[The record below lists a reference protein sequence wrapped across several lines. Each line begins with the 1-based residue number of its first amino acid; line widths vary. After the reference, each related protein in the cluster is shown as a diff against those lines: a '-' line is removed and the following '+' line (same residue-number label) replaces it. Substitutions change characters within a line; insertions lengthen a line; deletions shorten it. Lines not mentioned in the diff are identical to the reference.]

1 MAMVSSFFGNH
12 RDIFSLRQKFGTS
25 NRGTT
30 LKTLMSQ
37 ADALDLAARPVQ
49 LDIDELSDL
58 SCPAILHWNFSHFVV
73 LNKINTKTAIVHDPA
88 VGARIYSVE
97 ELGKRFTG
105 IALELSPLKSFVPKP
120 KVPSLKLWNLV
131 KSIKGVF
138 PSLVQLFSLSLLIQ
152 LIALATPLYIQ
163 LVVDEVLT
171 KSDLDLLIVL
181 ATVFAGLTL
190 FSVVMTYVRGLLTVY
205 LTSQLRMSIGQSL
218 LHHLIR
224 LPLSFFTKR
233 HLGDVLSRFES
244 LTPIQ
249 HFLSTSTVT
258 IIVDGFLALMTLAMM
273 FWYSATLSLVVLVSA
288 ILYGLFRNI
297 QFYPLKTRNL
307 ESINAHATLDSQF
320 IETIRSIQ
328 SIKVAG
334 KEIARENTWRNKF
347 LEAIGFSAR
356 VGKLTVGYEAMN
368 ALLVGFEMVLVIF
381 LGANFVLSGSLTI
394 GMLYAFM
401 AYRANFSKSIVSLID
416 QLFEYRMIGLHL
428 ERVSDIT
435 NTNQE
440 NGLES
445 VSNFAFPISTGI
457 ALENTSFT
465 YDEASKP
472 IFFNVSAEFP
482 LKSITA
488 IVGPSGVGKSTL
500 LKVLIGLFPPTQGHV
515 LVDGI
520 ALDAGILQSF
530 RKSITAVTQEDCLL
544 SGSILDNITFFDLER
559 DIERAI
565 EAAKIAE
572 IHADINSFPMQYDS
586 LIGDMGTALSQGQQQ
601 RILIA
606 RAIYSQPQILFLD
619 EGTAFLDS
627 ETEKKVFKSIKSLGI
642 GCIFVSHSP
651 NLYEF
656 ADKIIHWADL
666 FELKR

>member
-1 MAMVSSFFGNH
+1 M
-12 RDIFSLRQKFGTS
+12 
-25 NRGTT
+25 
-30 LKTLMSQ
+30 
-37 ADALDLAARPVQ
+37 
-49 LDIDELSDL
+49 
-58 SCPAILHWNFSHFVV
+58 
-73 LNKINTKTAIVHDPA
+73 
-88 VGARIYSVE
+88 
-97 ELGKRFTG
+97 
-105 IALELSPLKSFVPKP
+105 ELSPLKSFVPKP

>member
-1 MAMVSSFFGNH
+1 
-12 RDIFSLRQKFGTS
+12 
-25 NRGTT
+25 
-30 LKTLMSQ
+30 
-37 ADALDLAARPVQ
+37 
-49 LDIDELSDL
+49 
-58 SCPAILHWNFSHFVV
+58 
-73 LNKINTKTAIVHDPA
+73 
-88 VGARIYSVE
+88 
-97 ELGKRFTG
+97 
-105 IALELSPLKSFVPKP
+105 
-120 KVPSLKLWNLV
+120 
-131 KSIKGVF
+131 
-138 PSLVQLFSLSLLIQ
+138 
-152 LIALATPLYIQ
+152 
-163 LVVDEVLT
+163 
-171 KSDLDLLIVL
+171 
-181 ATVFAGLTL
+181 
-190 FSVVMTYVRGLLTVY
+190 
-205 LTSQLRMSIGQSL
+205 
-218 LHHLIR
+218 
-224 LPLSFFTKR
+224 
-233 HLGDVLSRFES
+233 
-244 LTPIQ
+244 
-249 HFLSTSTVT
+249 
-258 IIVDGFLALMTLAMM
+258 
-273 FWYSATLSLVVLVSA
+273 
-288 ILYGLFRNI
+288 
-297 QFYPLKTRNL
+297 
-307 ESINAHATLDSQF
+307 
-320 IETIRSIQ
+320 
-328 SIKVAG
+328 
-334 KEIARENTWRNKF
+334 
-347 LEAIGFSAR
+347 
-356 VGKLTVGYEAMN
+356 
-368 ALLVGFEMVLVIF
+368 
-381 LGANFVLSGSLTI
+381 
-394 GMLYAFM
+394 
-401 AYRANFSKSIVSLID
+401 
-416 QLFEYRMIGLHL
+416 MIGLHL

>member
-1 MAMVSSFFGNH
+1 M
-12 RDIFSLRQKFGTS
+12 
-25 NRGTT
+25 
-30 LKTLMSQ
+30 
-37 ADALDLAARPVQ
+37 
-49 LDIDELSDL
+49 
-58 SCPAILHWNFSHFVV
+58 
-73 LNKINTKTAIVHDPA
+73 
-88 VGARIYSVE
+88 
-97 ELGKRFTG
+97 
-105 IALELSPLKSFVPKP
+105 
-120 KVPSLKLWNLV
+120 
-131 KSIKGVF
+131 
-138 PSLVQLFSLSLLIQ
+138 
-152 LIALATPLYIQ
+152 
-163 LVVDEVLT
+163 
-171 KSDLDLLIVL
+171 
-181 ATVFAGLTL
+181 TL

-416 QLFEYRMIGLHL
+416 QLFEYI
-428 ERVSDIT
+428 
-435 NTNQE
+435 N
-440 NGLES
+440 
-445 VSNFAFPISTGI
+445 P
-457 ALENTSFT
+457 
-465 YDEASKP
+465 AS
-472 IFFNVSAEFP
+472 I
-482 LKSITA
+482 
-488 IVGPSGVGKSTL
+488 
-500 LKVLIGLFPPTQGHV
+500 
-515 LVDGI
+515 
-520 ALDAGILQSF
+520 
-530 RKSITAVTQEDCLL
+530 
-544 SGSILDNITFFDLER
+544 
-559 DIERAI
+559 
-565 EAAKIAE
+565 
-572 IHADINSFPMQYDS
+572 
-586 LIGDMGTALSQGQQQ
+586 
-601 RILIA
+601 
-606 RAIYSQPQILFLD
+606 
-619 EGTAFLDS
+619 
-627 ETEKKVFKSIKSLGI
+627 
-642 GCIFVSHSP
+642 
-651 NLYEF
+651 
-656 ADKIIHWADL
+656 
-666 FELKR
+666 

>member
-1 MAMVSSFFGNH
+1 
-12 RDIFSLRQKFGTS
+12 
-25 NRGTT
+25 
-30 LKTLMSQ
+30 
-37 ADALDLAARPVQ
+37 
-49 LDIDELSDL
+49 
-58 SCPAILHWNFSHFVV
+58 
-73 LNKINTKTAIVHDPA
+73 
-88 VGARIYSVE
+88 
-97 ELGKRFTG
+97 
-105 IALELSPLKSFVPKP
+105 
-120 KVPSLKLWNLV
+120 
-131 KSIKGVF
+131 
-138 PSLVQLFSLSLLIQ
+138 
-152 LIALATPLYIQ
+152 
-163 LVVDEVLT
+163 
-171 KSDLDLLIVL
+171 
-181 ATVFAGLTL
+181 
-190 FSVVMTYVRGLLTVY
+190 MTYVRGLLTVY

-381 LGANFVLSGSLTI
+381 LGADFVLSGSLTI

-606 RAIYSQPQILFLD
+606 RAIYSQPQICFLMKGPLFWIQRPKRRCLRV
-619 EGTAFLDS
+619 L
-627 ETEKKVFKSIKSLGI
+627 
-642 GCIFVSHSP
+642 SP
-651 NLYEF
+651 LE
-656 ADKIIHWADL
+656 
-666 FELKR
+666 